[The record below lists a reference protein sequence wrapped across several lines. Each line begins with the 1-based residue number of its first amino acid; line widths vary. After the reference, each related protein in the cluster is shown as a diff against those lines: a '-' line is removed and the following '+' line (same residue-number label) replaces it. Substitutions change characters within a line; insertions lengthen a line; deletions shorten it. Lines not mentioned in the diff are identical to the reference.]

1 MVGGL
6 PPRGSE
12 GGGGSAQTGVATF
25 LPSLWYSQYL
35 GWTLGGPIPRQAL

>member
-12 GGGGSAQTGVATF
+12 GMGGSAQTGVE
-25 LPSLWYSQYL
+25 PSCPAVCGVDSAWGGLWE
-35 GWTLGGPIPRQAL
+35 A